1 MVGWLLVLDKT
12 ACIDPTAELDP
23 TVRVGPYCIVG
34 PRVKIGANTHLHS
47 HVVIQQDT
55 DIGASNVIYPF
66 ASIGSDPQYLDYK
79 GEQTRLVIGDNN
91 RIRESVTIS
100 RASSVDGLTQVG
112 SNNYLMAYTH
122 VAHDCVVG
130 NNVIFA
136 NMASIAGFVE
146 IGDYAFL
153 GAFSGVHQFCKVGEY
168 SFLGRA
174 TKVVQDILPYVI
186 VAGNPGSPHSLNLV
200 GLRRQGFTNDK
211 IQKLKRVLN
220 MFIKDQLPVD
230 QIKAVLIEMQE
241 KTPEVQLFLK
251 AIESSTRGLAR

>member
-1 MVGWLLVLDKT
+1 MLDKT
-12 ACIDPTAELDP
+12 ACIDSTAELDS
-23 TVRVGPYCIVG
+23 TVKVGPYCIIG
-34 PRVKIGANTHLHS
+34 PRVKIAANTVLHS
-47 HVVIQQDT
+47 HVVVQQDT
-55 DIGASNVIYPF
+55 EIGELNTIYPF

-79 GEQTRLVIGDNN
+79 GEHTRLIIGKNN
-91 RIRESVTIS
+91 RIRESATIS
-100 RASSVDGLTQVG
+100 RASKIEGLTRVG
-112 SNNYLMAYTH
+112 DNNYFMAYTH

-130 NNVIFA
+130 NSVIFA

-146 IGDYAFL
+146 VGDYAFL

-186 VAGNPGSPHSLNLV
+186 VAGNPGAPHSLNLV
-200 GLRRQGFTNDK
+200 GLRRQGFTNES
-211 IQKLKRVLN
+211 IQKLKRVLY

-241 KTPEVQLFLK
+241 ESPEVRLFLK
-251 AIESSTRGLAR
+251 AIETSTRGLAR

>member
-1 MVGWLLVLDKT
+1 VLDST
-12 ACIDPTAELDP
+12 ACIDPTAELDSS
-23 TVRVGPYCIVG
+23 VQVGPYCVIG
-34 PRVKIGANTHLHS
+34 PRVRIGANTKLHS
-47 HVVIQQDT
+47 HVVVQQDT
-55 DIGASNVIYPF
+55 IIGESNEIYPF
-66 ASIGSDPQYLDYK
+66 ASIGSDPQFLGYQDEHTLL
-79 GEQTRLVIGDNN
+79 EIGNNN

-100 RASSVDGLTQVG
+100 RASTMDGLTKVG
-112 SNNYLMAYTH
+112 DDNYLMAYTH

-130 NNVIFA
+130 SHVIFA

-146 IGDYAFL
+146 VGDYAFL

-186 VAGNPGSPHSLNLV
+186 VAGNPGAPHSLNLV
-200 GLRRQGFTNDK
+200 GLRRHGFTNEN

-230 QIKAVLIEMQE
+230 QIKAVLVEMVD
-241 KTPEVQLFLK
+241 KSPEVGLFLK
-251 AIESSTRGLAR
+251 SIESSTRGLAR

>member
-1 MVGWLLVLDKT
+1 MQVLDKT
-12 ACIDPTAELDP
+12 AVIHPTAELDSS
-23 TVRVGPYCIVG
+23 VEVGPYCTIG
-34 PRVKIGANTHLHS
+34 PRVQIGPNTKLHS

-55 DIGASNVIYPF
+55 VIGASNTIYPF
-66 ASIGSDPQYLDYK
+66 ASVGSDPQYLDFN
-79 GEQTRLVIGDNN
+79 GEHTRLEIGDNN

-100 RASSVDGLTQVG
+100 RASSVDGLTKVG

-130 NNVIFA
+130 DNVIFA

-146 IGDYAFL
+146 VGDYAFL

-168 SFLGRA
+168 CFLGRA

-186 VAGNPGSPHSLNLV
+186 VAGNPGAPHSLNIV
-200 GLRRQGFTNDK
+200 GLRRHGFTNDM

-230 QIKAVLIEMQE
+230 QIKAVLVEMIEE
-241 KTPEVQLFLK
+241 SPEAKLFLK
-251 AIESSTRGLAR
+251 AIETSTRGLAR